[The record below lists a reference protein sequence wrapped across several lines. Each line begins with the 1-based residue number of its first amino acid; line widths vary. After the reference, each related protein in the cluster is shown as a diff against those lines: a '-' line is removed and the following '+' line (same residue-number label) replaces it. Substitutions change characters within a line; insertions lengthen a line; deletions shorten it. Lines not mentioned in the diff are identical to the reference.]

1 MSMKLLGFFVKDV
14 ELPPPLWENN
24 PPGFLVMA
32 HAAEA
37 YPAVALNADGGFAVD
52 ARILSQ
58 DEFLSEFHLAG
69 DALHSAWAKALE
81 ELQAS
86 LSGKGPLRGSAQS
99 AGLMEA
105 VHRLCRT
112 ARDLPGEDSTR
123 KEDDL
128 AREVILS
135 ATFSGAGTAF
145 NHILV
150 EAAISHRRAG
160 NHHQAIF
167 YYDKALKNDPD
178 NPNIL
183 FNLSRVYHET
193 GGSAEAK
200 IILEQILSI
209 RPDMQVARQ
218 YLEFLGK

>member
-32 HAAEA
+32 HASEV
-37 YPAVALNADGGFAVD
+37 YPAAALNADGGFAVD

-69 DALHSAWAKALE
+69 DALHSAWGKALE

-86 LSGKGPLRGSAQS
+86 LSGSGPLRGSAQS

-123 KEDDL
+123 TF
-128 AREVILS
+128 ARPACSSAPTSRGMRNSPLS
-135 ATFSGAGTAF
+135 GFVRTASSRKTGKRRSSSPNSAGVKPKKFIDTRLSSG
-145 NHILV
+145 
-150 EAAISHRRAG
+150 
-160 NHHQAIF
+160 
-167 YYDKALKNDPD
+167 KC
-178 NPNIL
+178 
-183 FNLSRVYHET
+183 VYVCPP
-193 GGSAEAK
+193 S
-200 IILEQILSI
+200 S
-209 RPDMQVARQ
+209 V
-218 YLEFLGK
+218 